1 MKKKKEYN
9 YSNREK
15 NIKGERKAEI
25 KDTLK

>member
-15 NIKGERKAEI
+15 NIKGESKVEI
-25 KDTLK
+25 RDTLK